1 MTERQ
6 FQINMERQLDSIIP
20 SYDKTI
26 KYPSDT
32 LFHYLNKAKDEYTK
46 QLFRIF
52 QANQELSDNIR
63 TLVKTQTY
71 NAGNFRVSGKKWET
85 DYPDDYVFALGENVY
100 ISIKDN
106 KCNNL
111 IVHESDVLEA
121 TIENISSQLNNSLS
135 DHRLRYNQARPLRL
149 YQDNAIILYTD
160 GKYGINSYELT
171 YLRKAKDLGKFE
183 DLTKEYTD
191 LPENTHQDI
200 VDLAVQ
206 MLVNYVSGA
215 NSKET
220 QKDS

>member
-149 YQDNAIILYTD
+149 YQDNTIILYTD

-206 MLVNYVSGA
+206 LLVTNIAGSK
-215 NSKET
+215 SKET
-220 QKDS
+220 QKE

>member
-26 KYPSDT
+26 KYSSDT

-85 DYPDDYVFALGENVY
+85 DYPSDYVFALGENVY

-106 KCNNL
+106 QCNNL
-111 IVHESDVLEA
+111 IVHESDILEA

-160 GKYGINSYELT
+160 GKYSISSYELT

-206 MLVNYVSGA
+206 LLVTNVAGSK
-215 NSKET
+215 SKET
-220 QKDS
+220 QKE

>member
-1 MTERQ
+1 MTERE
-6 FQINMERQLDSIIP
+6 FQISMERQLDLIIP
-20 SYDKTI
+20 GYDKTI
-26 KYPSDT
+26 KYTSDT
-32 LFHYLNKAKDEYTK
+32 LFLILNKAKDEYVK
-46 QLFRIF
+46 QMFRVF

-71 NAGNFRVSGKKWET
+71 NALNFKVTGKKWQT
-85 DYPDDYVFALGENVY
+85 TYPSDYMFALGENVY

-121 TIENISSQLNNSLS
+121 TTENISSQLNNSLS

-160 GKYGINSYELT
+160 GNYGISSYELT

-191 LPENTHQDI
+191 LPQNTHQEI

>member
-1 MTERQ
+1 
-6 FQINMERQLDSIIP
+6 
-20 SYDKTI
+20 
-26 KYPSDT
+26 
-32 LFHYLNKAKDEYTK
+32 
-46 QLFRIF
+46 
-52 QANQELSDNIR
+52 
-63 TLVKTQTY
+63 
-71 NAGNFRVSGKKWET
+71 
-85 DYPDDYVFALGENVY
+85 VFALGENVY

-191 LPENTHQDI
+191 LPESTHQDI

-206 MLVNYVSGA
+206 LLVTNVAGSK
-215 NSKET
+215 SKET
-220 QKDS
+220 

>member
-135 DHRLRYNQARPLRL
+135 DYRLRYNQARPLRL

-160 GKYGINSYELT
+160 GKYDINSYELT

-206 MLVNYVSGA
+206 LLVNNIAGSR
-215 NSKET
+215 SKET
-220 QKDS
+220 QNE

>member
-121 TIENISSQLNNSLS
+121 TRENISSQLNNSLS

-160 GKYGINSYELT
+160 GKYDINSYELT

-206 MLVNYVSGA
+206 LLVNNIAGSR
-215 NSKET
+215 SKET
-220 QKDS
+220 QNE

>member
-71 NAGNFRVSGKKWET
+71 NAGNFRVSGKKWEI

-206 MLVNYVSGA
+206 LLVTNIAGSK
-215 NSKET
+215 SKET
-220 QKDS
+220 QKE

>member
-206 MLVNYVSGA
+206 LLVNNTAGSR
-215 NSKET
+215 SKET
-220 QKDS
+220 QNE

>member
-32 LFHYLNKAKDEYTK
+32 LFHYLNKAKDEYTE

-206 MLVNYVSGA
+206 LLVTNIAGSK
-215 NSKET
+215 SKET
-220 QKDS
+220 QKE

>member
-106 KCNNL
+106 RCNNL

-160 GKYGINSYELT
+160 GKYDINSYELT

-206 MLVNYVSGA
+206 LLVNNIAGSR
-215 NSKET
+215 SKET
-220 QKDS
+220 QNE

>member
-191 LPENTHQDI
+191 LPKNTHQDI

-206 MLVNYVSGA
+206 LLVTNIAGSK
-215 NSKET
+215 SKET
-220 QKDS
+220 QKE

>member
-206 MLVNYVSGA
+206 LLVTNIAGSK
-215 NSKET
+215 SKET
-220 QKDS
+220 QKE

>member
-71 NAGNFRVSGKKWET
+71 NAGNFRVSGKKWEI

-160 GKYGINSYELT
+160 GKYDINSYELT

-206 MLVNYVSGA
+206 LLVNNIAGSR
-215 NSKET
+215 SKET
-220 QKDS
+220 QNE

>member
-206 MLVNYVSGA
+206 LLVTNVAGSK
-215 NSKET
+215 SKET
-220 QKDS
+220 QKE

>member
-206 MLVNYVSGA
+206 LLVTNIAGSR
-215 NSKET
+215 SKET
-220 QKDS
+220 QNE

>member
-160 GKYGINSYELT
+160 GNYGISSYELT

-191 LPENTHQDI
+191 LPQNTHQEI

-206 MLVNYVSGA
+206 MLVNYE
-215 NSKET
+215 KE
-220 QKDS
+220 K

>member
-160 GKYGINSYELT
+160 SKYGINSYELT

-206 MLVNYVSGA
+206 LLVTNIAGSK
-215 NSKET
+215 SKET
-220 QKDS
+220 QKE

>member
-149 YQDNAIILYTD
+149 YQDNTIILYTD

-191 LPENTHQDI
+191 LPQNTHQEI

-206 MLVNYVSGA
+206 MLINYVSGA

>member
-52 QANQELSDNIR
+52 QANQELSDNTR

-206 MLVNYVSGA
+206 LLVNNIAGSR
-215 NSKET
+215 SKET
-220 QKDS
+220 QNE

>member
-206 MLVNYVSGA
+206 LLVNNIAGSR
-215 NSKET
+215 SKET
-220 QKDS
+220 QNE

>member
-1 MTERQ
+1 
-6 FQINMERQLDSIIP
+6 MERQLDSIIP

-149 YQDNAIILYTD
+149 YQDNTIILYTD

-206 MLVNYVSGA
+206 LLVTNIAGSK
-215 NSKET
+215 SKET
-220 QKDS
+220 QKE

>member
-160 GKYGINSYELT
+160 GKYDINSYELT

-206 MLVNYVSGA
+206 LLVNNIAGSR
-215 NSKET
+215 SKET
-220 QKDS
+220 QNE

>member
-160 GKYGINSYELT
+160 GKYDINSYELT

-206 MLVNYVSGA
+206 LLVTNVAGSK
-215 NSKET
+215 SKET
-220 QKDS
+220 QKE